1 MSIKKDSEFLKE
13 KLNQEKV
20 TVPDS
25 LSAENIEKLIE
36 ENKLHVVS
44 SAVEPMKKRKSVVR
58 RMASVAAVIAI
69 VAVVAVTAGIT
80 VNDINLA
87 HQEKV
92 VSEIAEK
99 SANTKLE
106 KILLDYYKTVYNN
119 AKRPT
124 YFGVGSAMK
133 DAADMPGNYNDTAS
147 DDSSN
152 GTVSGGSL
160 SEESTD
166 KQTLP
171 YSQTNTQVDGVDE
184 GDVIKV
190 DGRYIYY
197 LKNASVIIVD
207 AEKPDKMNI
216 VSKIYLG
223 QDIDSKY
230 SIMNYNNEIYF
241 YDNKLISVTNISKP
255 LELPEEYTSTAEGEA
270 DYKVDSYNDCC
281 CGYITESK
289 TVVQVFDLA
298 DKSAPKK
305 IYSYQIS
312 GDYVSSRLIN
322 GKLVTVSSY
331 SVPYYAAATNSSV
344 DFDTSCKIIKAVGV
358 PSYSINGSEFSQL
371 EEENVEIKN
380 EKEPTSYITTSVFNL
395 KNTADGPKIKAIFGS
410 TYEIYCTADNLFI
423 AEYEYEYY
431 ENGKSHYVSDDNG
444 EKFGIVTHI
453 SKYDITDDGVVFK
466 SEARVGGMPL
476 NQFSMDAYNG
486 MFRIATT
493 AEDSTYR
500 TVNLVYVLDNDMKIT
515 GFLGGIA
522 KDENIQSA
530 RFIGNTLYLVTFE
543 QTDPLFVIDLSDGA
557 NPQIKGELKLP
568 GFSSYLHPIGDNL
581 IVGVGLGGN
590 DDGLDNSA
598 KLSLFDVSDPTQPK
612 EISQYTVQNA
622 YFDSN
627 HKRFTVINENS
638 FAVSLSKDY
647 SEQNEIVVFDVS
659 DGKITLGGNF
669 ESIMKV
675 QNSYD
680 YQDFSAKCAFIGDTI
695 YVVNYSGIISYNMTS
710 GNKLGEIDF

>member
-20 TVPDS
+20 TVPES
-25 LSAENIEKLIE
+25 LSAENIERLIN
-36 ENKLHVVS
+36 ENRLHVVS

-80 VNDINLA
+80 ANDIKLA
-87 HQEKV
+87 HQEKIV
-92 VSEIAEK
+92 NETVEK

-106 KILLDYYKTVYNN
+106 KILLNYYKTVYNN
-119 AKRPT
+119 ANRTT
-124 YFGVGSAMK
+124 YFGTNAATNSA
-133 DAADMPGNYNDTAS
+133 AAPGDYNGAS
-147 DDSSN
+147 D

-160 SEESTD
+160 SEESAD

-270 DYKVDSYNDCC
+270 DYKTDSYNDCC
-281 CGYITESK
+281 CGFIEESK

-395 KNTADGPKIKAIFGS
+395 KNTAEGPKIKAIFGS
-410 TYEIYCTADNLFI
+410 TYKIYCTADNLFI
-423 AEYEYEYY
+423 AEYEYQYWEA
-431 ENGKSHYVSDDNG
+431 GKNYNVCDDNG
-444 EKFGIVTHI
+444 MKFDGITHI

-466 SEARVGGMPL
+466 SEAKVGGTPL

-500 TVNLVYVLDNDMKIT
+500 TVNLVYVLDSDMKIK

-522 KDENIQSA
+522 ENENIQSA

-590 DDGLDNSA
+590 ESGLDNSA
-598 KLSLFDVSDPTQPK
+598 KISLFDVSDPTQPK

-622 YFDSN
+622 YFDSD
-627 HKRFTVINENS
+627 HKRFTVIDENR
-638 FAVSLSKDY
+638 FAVSLSKDNY
-647 SEQNEIVVFDVS
+647 PYGEKNEIVVFDVS

-675 QNSYD
+675 HNPYN
-680 YQDFSAKCAFIGDTI
+680 YQDVISAKCAFIGDTI
-695 YVVNYSGIISYNMTS
+695 YVVNYSGIISYNMTN
-710 GNKLGEIDF
+710 GNKLGEVMF

>member
-1 MSIKKDSEFLKE
+1 MSIKKDSEFLRE
-13 KLNQEKV
+13 KLKEEKV
-20 TVPDS
+20 TVPES

-80 VNDINLA
+80 VTDIKLA
-87 HQEKV
+87 SQKKIV
-92 VSEIAEK
+92 NEIAEK

-119 AKRPT
+119 ANFSMN
-124 YFGVGSAMK
+124 FGSTSGMN
-133 DAADMPGNYNDTAS
+133 DAAAKPGDYNGAVNNS
-147 DDSSN
+147 IIGSVAGGDSIK
-152 GTVSGGSL
+152 
-160 SEESTD
+160 EEIAD

-171 YSQTNTQVDGVDE
+171 YSQTNTQVEGVDE

-500 TVNLVYVLDNDMKIT
+500 TVNLVYVLDSDMKIK

-627 HKRFTVINENS
+627 HKRFTVIDENR